1 MKKKDEQQKDLG
13 ANADLNQ
20 KIESLMGPT
29 ETGEPPVQNV
39 PIEHI
44 PGIKPEAEVTSAPEL
59 PDAPAE
65 QAEKTAEE
73 SAKQPEVIEPTKE
86 EPTNSDPDL
95 DKVVDEIA
103 ESDSDKLLK
112 VEDKERALAAAPQ
125 PKKSFGQKVKN
136 FFKAWWGN
144 PKSRNATLVFIVL
157 VIIGLVAYPTTR
169 YFLLNTA
176 GVRAKASV
184 MVLDNSTQQPLKNVT
199 VTVGGQTAATDEN
212 GKVQLEKVKLGSTQL
227 VIKKRAFATI
237 DKKIVLGWGS
247 NPLGEAKLEPAGVQY
262 TFKLSDFLSGN
273 PIEKAEAVSGESSAF
288 SDKDGKLVLTLD
300 KDQADA
306 NEVTI
311 KAKDYRDEK
320 RALGDDMSEQQI
332 SMVPSH
338 KHAFV
343 SKRSGKLDVYK
354 IDVDGTNEE
363 VVLAGSGAEQDDM
376 VIVPSSSDNNIAVVS
391 TRDNQ
396 RNGDGYLLHVLN
408 VINLDDNKVT
418 TVARSERIQIIG
430 WSSGRLVYVQIAEGA
445 SGTNPKRHRLMSY
458 DLEKEESQELAS
470 ANYFNDV
477 LMANNTIYYAPAA
490 AYQNGSDVSLFK
502 ISPDGTN
509 KQSVYSKETWNIF
522 RTDFEQLTIAV
533 QQDWFEY
540 SLLTQKAPN
549 KITPPANPRSRIYI
563 NSPDGKRSIWI
574 DSRDGK
580 GALIVY
586 NTSEKKETVA
596 KTESGLKY
604 PANWVSNDTLVY
616 RIATDQETADY
627 VINLSGGEA
636 KKIRDVT
643 NTGGIDNWYYY

>member
-65 QAEKTAEE
+65 QPSEE
-73 SAKQPEVIEPTKE
+73 SAKQPEVVEPTKE
-86 EPTNSDPDL
+86 EPTDSDPDL

-112 VEDKERALAAAPQ
+112 VEDKERAMAAAPP

-320 RALGDDMSEQQI
+320 RDLGDDMSEQQI

-458 DLEKEESQELAS
+458 NLEKEESQELAS

-586 NTSEKKETVA
+586 DTGEKKETVA